1 MNQLDI
7 KRRGTGV
14 RAATPLSTRWLA
26 CARPNPQAQLRLFC
40 FPYAGGGT
48 LSFRGWNTK
57 LPDNIEIF
65 LAQLPGRESR
75 LHDPLFNSLTALVEA
90 AEPELLPYFD
100 KPFAF
105 FGHSMGALISFELA
119 TALRRKHGIEPTHLF
134 VSGCRAPQI
143 KRAKPPTYNLTEPEF
158 IEELI
163 RLNGTPREVLEDPEL
178 MRLMMPILRADF
190 EVSETYTGDEKS
202 PLNCPISAFGGLHDP
217 EVERKHLKA
226 WCEQTT
232 APFSLQMFPGD
243 HFFLHTAQSDLLRA
257 VSHQLLRLEKR

>member
-1 MNQLDI
+1 M
-7 KRRGTGV
+7 
-14 RAATPLSTRWLA
+14 
-26 CARPNPQAQLRLFC
+26 RLFC

-48 LSFRGWNTK
+48 LTFRGWATA

-75 LHDPLFNSLTALVEA
+75 LHDPLFISLTALVEA

-105 FGHSMGALISFELA
+105 FGHSMGSLISFELA
-119 TALRRKHGIEPTHLF
+119 TALRRKYGIEPARLF

-143 KRAKPPTYNLTEPEF
+143 KRAKPPTYELPEAEF
-158 IEELI
+158 IRELR
-163 RLNGTPREVLEDPEL
+163 RLNGTPHEVLEDPEL

-190 EVSETYTGDEKS
+190 EVSETYICDEMS
-202 PLNCPISAFGGLHDP
+202 PLDCPITAFGGLQDP
-217 EVERKHLKA
+217 EVERKDLKA
-226 WCEQTT
+226 WCEQTN

-243 HFFLHTAQSDLLRA
+243 HFFLHTAQQDLLRA
-257 VSHQLLRLEKR
+257 VSHQLRRLEEQQL